1 VSTHAWSTACV
12 GSTLACLLALPSL
25 GAAQALDATL
35 RDLTDVEGDVT
46 QLRRSPLK
54 RSQTLSATY
63 VEERLADGELFY
75 RLKDYVRASVIFTD
89 IVDNHAQH
97 RAYGDA
103 LFLLG
108 DSLFRAGDYLGARTR
123 LREVIERADEPG
135 LRPFVQRALG
145 RLIEIAVHIRDFGG
159 AEAYFE
165 RLSLLP
171 RSEVEAATAYYRAK
185 YLYGVAT
192 READDAHGDVVA
204 TRVAQGTLEEARAA
218 FEAIPA
224 QSPYYAQ
231 ASYFLGVVHAL
242 RGQLPQA
249 IEAFRRAVRARV
261 ADEEQRVVRDLAQLA
276 VGRLHYEADEI
287 ERAIEAYQQVPRT
300 SPNFD
305 AALYEIAW
313 AHIREGDTLRAER
326 ALEVLAVAVP
336 DSRFIPDG
344 KLLRG
349 NLLLRDGRF
358 AEADGLFTNI
368 GSEFGPV
375 REQLDRMIAD
385 HEDPAAYFRA
395 LVRDNLQAF
404 DANAFLPPL
413 AMKWARIEG
422 EMERALAALG
432 DLSTARRLVE
442 SSEEIATRLG
452 NALRVDNPVNI
463 FPDLRGHRER
473 GTALRNR
480 LARVRRALAAL
491 EEAATLQLGSAKLT
505 ATRAKRRQLEA
516 QLGGAPTEEDDL
528 RRRSLRA
535 QRRYRELE
543 KELSALEVALLGMEA
558 RIVASERFVADA
570 FKGPESEAIATLR
583 KELEAHRGVIV
594 TYRARMR
601 ATANDLET
609 GRLRI
614 GADDKDFA
622 RDAQLRRE
630 YAEVLASERA
640 ILASLGARPDA
651 RLEGAFQRVAR
662 AEDVLDE
669 HDREVDG
676 VVAQRT
682 AEMRA
687 VLEEET
693 GKLALYRQKLAQL
706 EGDGEVVIGGIT
718 FENFHKVQE
727 RFYDLVLRADLGGV
741 DVAWAEREE
750 HRTRAEMLTRERA
763 RAIQTLDDEFHD
775 MLDGEAPR

>member
-1 VSTHAWSTACV
+1 MSTHAWSTACV